1 LTTFKKLSKFSPAQ
15 SLLLL
20 SLAKSKA
27 VYAFFKNAGIAKGQ
41 IIYNGYGHQFP
52 LTEENTEAEKTR
64 NRIVEIKIFMK

>member
-1 LTTFKKLSKFSPAQ
+1 VSKLSPAQ

-27 VYAFFKNAGIAKGQ
+27 VYAFFKNAGIAKGKMS
-41 IIYNGYGHQFP
+41 YKSYGHQFP
-52 LTEENTEAEKTR
+52 LTPERTEAEKTR